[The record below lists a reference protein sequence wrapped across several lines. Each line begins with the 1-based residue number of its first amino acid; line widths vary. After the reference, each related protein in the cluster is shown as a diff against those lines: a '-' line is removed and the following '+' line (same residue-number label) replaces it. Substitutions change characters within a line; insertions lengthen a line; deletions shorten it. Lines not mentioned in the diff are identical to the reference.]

1 MHTTGEGV
9 PQNDAEAVKWYR
21 LAAEQGNADAQ
32 FAFGVM
38 YEKGEGVPKDYILA
52 HMWFNLAASRGSS
65 SGTKNRD
72 IVAGFMTRAQI
83 AEAQQ
88 RAWEWKPRIERAG
101 FGRARSFIMGLFRI
115 HAAPFIG
122 VVLYAPGNLRLYQ
135 VDAQLAD
142 FFRRDPA
149 PGAPARS
156 HGSQQFSF
164 RQTPLCASSQTDRT
178 ASGGGHS
185 RQRRL
190 SADSAGGRALGG
202 MTAKVKVF

>member
-1 MHTTGEGV
+1 VFSPGTMHTTGEGV

-88 RAWEWKPRIERAG
+88 RAWEWKPKIE
-101 FGRARSFIMGLFRI
+101 
-115 HAAPFIG
+115 
-122 VVLYAPGNLRLYQ
+122 
-135 VDAQLAD
+135 
-142 FFRRDPA
+142 
-149 PGAPARS
+149 
-156 HGSQQFSF
+156 
-164 RQTPLCASSQTDRT
+164 
-178 ASGGGHS
+178 
-185 RQRRL
+185 
-190 SADSAGGRALGG
+190 
-202 MTAKVKVF
+202 